1 MPIDEIVQEY
11 RTAKDPGKMI
21 DIMADMN
28 DTNPSRIAWVL
39 HRCGLTVPLKKMPR
53 ARRLEG
59 EDDIEEYWENSH
71 DAVVCDEI
79 RRRFEELTEEREQK
93 EREAEQSMPG
103 FDEPVTVLEKIKPYP
118 AGAVEPGK
126 TGCMKEKE
134 TRKEEKSMD
143 AKKAFEPECRIIER
157 IEAAMEADKPKEEPA
172 DLRRNILMEAA
183 VCVCTDRNVLYGE
196 AEDNFAVIA
205 RMWSA
210 YLGVSVSA
218 WDVADMMILFKVA
231 RNATAERASRD
242 TYVDI
247 AGYAACGGGMIEA
260 EK

>member
-1 MPIDEIVQEY
+1 MSKYNGAKWQTKELPLPIDVIVAEY
-11 RTAKDPGKMI
+11 RQAKNPIKMI
-21 DIMADMN
+21 DILAEQCGV
-28 DTNPSRIAWVL
+28 NPCRIAWIL
-39 HRCGLTVPLKKMPR
+39 HRAGLEVDPKKLPRALRDKDSFDYVAYWEASEDAVICDRLKKQRM
-53 ARRLEG
+53 
-59 EDDIEEYWENSH
+59 
-71 DAVVCDEI
+71 
-79 RRRFEELTEEREQK
+79 
-93 EREAEQSMPG
+93 EAQSMPE
-103 FDEPVTVLEKIKPYP
+103 FDEAEGKEIPERIKPCPAAGMKPADNAERKLEKME
-118 AGAVEPGK
+118 AHEAFE
-126 TGCMKEKE
+126 
-134 TRKEEKSMD
+134 KEEK
-143 AKKAFEPECRIIER
+143 IIAGL
-157 IEAAMEADKPKEEPA
+157 EAAVAAENELTPA
-172 DLRRNILMEAA
+172 DIRRGVLVDAA